1 MDGDLMTI
9 NMGPNHP
16 ATHGVLRLKCQ
27 TDGEIISGITPVI
40 GYLHRCFEKHSENVT
55 YEQVIPYV
63 DRCDYLSSM
72 TMDFGYVVAVEKLM
86 NIEVPEKV
94 EYIRVVMAELQRIA
108 SHLLALGVY
117 GMDMG
122 AFTPMLYMLK
132 ERERILDLFE
142 LTCGARLLY
151 NYMWVGGLS
160 HDLPKGFVEMTYQ
173 FLDQFEPKIDEYDN
187 VLSNNKI
194 FVERTA
200 DIGVLPPD
208 VAVNYGV
215 TCPNLRASGVKWD
228 LRKNETYSIYDRFDF
243 EVPIGEGM
251 KGTIGDCW
259 DRYYVR
265 MIEIRE
271 SVKIVRQ
278 ALAKMPKDGDVHK
291 AVPKKIRPPKG
302 SIYSR
307 TESSRGDLGYYII
320 SDGTPTPSRVKMRSP
335 SFASLSAISEIS
347 EGWMMSDMISVLGS
361 LDIVLGEIDR

>member
-27 TDGEIISGITPVI
+27 TDGEIISGITPVV

-72 TMDFGYVVAVEKLM
+72 TMDFGYVIAVEKLM
-86 NIEVPEKV
+86 NIEISEKV

-200 DIGVLPPD
+200 DIGVLPSE
-208 VAVNYGV
+208 VAINYGV
-215 TCPNLRASGVKWD
+215 TGPNLRASGVGWD
-228 LRKNETYSIYDRFDF
+228 LRKNEPYSIYNNFDF
-243 EVPIGEGM
+243 DIPIGRGK
-251 KGTIGDCW
+251 KGTVGDCW
-259 DRYYVR
+259 DRYEVR
-265 MIEIRE
+265 ILEIRE

-278 ALAKMPKDGDVHK
+278 ALAKMPKDGDVHQ
-291 AVPKKIRPPKG
+291 AIPKKIRPPKG

>member
-86 NIEVPEKV
+86 NIEVPDKV

-215 TCPNLRASGVKWD
+215 TGPNLRASGVKWD

-243 EVPIGEGM
+243 EVPIGEGI
-251 KGTIGDCW
+251 KGTVGDCW

-278 ALAKMPKDGDVHK
+278 ALAKMPKDGDVHA